1 MVLGPNAPTDEKGDT
16 PIPELEY
23 RIRHLDGSLRW
34 FLTRGTIVRNPNGSP
49 RRIVGT
55 VVDITDRKRAELEA
69 QEQRR
74 ELTHLAR
81 VASVG
86 ELSGALAHELNQPL
100 TSILSNAQAGR
111 LLLERDSVDLRE
123 VGKILDDIAAEDR
136 RAGEVIR
143 QLRRLLKKE
152 TAEGQSFDLCHL
164 AQETLDLMH
173 GDLVTRHV
181 TLLTALPAGL
191 AAVRADAVQIQQV
204 LLNLVLN
211 ACEAMAENGRDDR
224 AVTVS
229 AYGDGAGVVM
239 SVADS
244 GPGIPMSN
252 MDVIFRPFF
261 TTKKSGLGLG
271 LAICQSIIDAAGGRI
286 WAENN
291 RDRGATFRF
300 SLPSAS
306 TTPGGAEKSAS

>member
-1 MVLGPNAPTDEKGDT
+1 M
-16 PIPELEY
+16 
-23 RIRHLDGSLRW
+23 DGSLRW
-34 FLTRGTIVRNPNGSP
+34 FLTRGMVVRNPNGTP

-55 VVDITDRKRAELEA
+55 AIDVTDRKRAELEA

-111 LLLERDSVDLRE
+111 LLIERETVDLRE

-152 TAEGQSFDLCHL
+152 TTQGQSFDLAL
-164 AQETLDLMH
+164 VAQETLELMH

-191 AAVRADAVQIQQV
+191 PRVEADAVQFQQV

-211 ACEAMAENGRDDR
+211 GCEAMAENPRDDR
-224 AVTVS
+224 ALTVS
-229 AYGDGAGVVM
+229 AYGDGSGVVVA
-239 SVADS
+239 VADS

-252 MDVIFRPFF
+252 LDVIFRPFF

-271 LAICQSIIDAAGGRI
+271 LAICQSIIDANQANDHGAIRSPGRT
-286 WAENN
+286 
-291 RDRGATFRF
+291 RC
-300 SLPSAS
+300 P
-306 TTPGGAEKSAS
+306 